1 MINLILKDLVLWLFG
16 LFLDLMNYCAD
27 ALLGLMNTDLSY
39 FESNVPII
47 VKLYGVFV
55 AIGWGFLIGNC
66 AFQCLKAM
74 FAGLGFETESP
85 AILLVRTFLFGF
97 ILIMSKQVCEIGL
110 SIGKTL
116 MELIGLPEK
125 ASITFP
131 DDSMFP
137 DLTSSWL
144 LIVIIG
150 VLIGAQLFKLFFEIG
165 ERYVVVAILTLF
177 SPIAFAMGGSRST
190 KDICSGFVRTYASM
204 ILLLVS
210 NVLFLKLIYS
220 ALSSMPDGV
229 MILPWTVL
237 IVGIARVARKADNLL
252 AKIGLNPSF
261 TGDPLG
267 NGMGKAA
274 AFMAARSILS
284 SATHSSARQGAKS
297 SGKGK
302 SEFKADSTGNT
313 HNRSNASSRN
323 TAQNS
328 SRANMG
334 FNGGSVNNSSHAGF
348 NSSVRN
354 SSSVNSADFGK
365 TAVTGTNS
373 NRFGASKTPGQKGD
387 TRVDNK
393 NTAGGRNAVNTA
405 RNTAAVGGKKNNIG
419 AQKYSGKYTG
429 NQKFGTQK
437 RGKNTAWKPDKS
449 FSHNPVG
456 KRFGQ
461 TDTPP
466 ETKPE
471 KAVENEPEQ

>member
-27 ALLGLMNTDLSY
+27 ALLGLMNTDLAY

-47 VKLYGVFV
+47 LKLYGVFV

-85 AILLVRTFLFGF
+85 VILLVRTFLFGF
-97 ILIMSKQVCEIGL
+97 LLIMSKQVCKIGL

-150 VLIGAQLFKLFFEIG
+150 VLIGSQLIKLFFEIG

-190 KDICSGFVRTYASM
+190 KDICSGFIRTYASM

-252 AKIGLNPSF
+252 SKIGLNPSF

-267 NGMGKAA
+267 NGTGKAV

-284 SATHSSARQGAKS
+284 SATQTNAKHSNTV
-297 SGKGK
+297 GKNS
-302 SEFKADSTGNT
+302 SEFKAANTGNT

-328 SRANMG
+328 SRANVG
-334 FNGGSVNNSSHAGF
+334 VNSNVNSASSAGGNNT
-348 NSSVRN
+348 VRN
-354 SSSVNSADFGK
+354 SSSVSSADFGK
-365 TAVTGTNS
+365 ATVTGTNS
-373 NRFGASKTPGQKGD
+373 SRFGGNKTPGQKGNA
-387 TRVDNK
+387 RVESK
-393 NTAGGRNAVNTA
+393 NTAGGRNAANTA
-405 RNTAAVGGKKNNIG
+405 RNTAAVGGKKNNTG
-419 AQKYSGKYTG
+419 AQKFGGKYTG

-437 RGKNTAWKPDKS
+437 RGKNTAWKPDNS

-471 KAVENEPEQ
+471 KAVEDEPKQ

>member
-47 VKLYGVFV
+47 LKLYGVFV

-97 ILIMSKQVCEIGL
+97 LLIMSKQVCEIGL
-110 SIGKTL
+110 SVGKTL

-125 ASITFP
+125 ASIAFP

-150 VLIGAQLFKLFFEIG
+150 VLIGAQLIKLFFEIG

-190 KDICSGFVRTYASM
+190 KDICSGFIRTYASM

-210 NVLFLKLIYS
+210 NVLFLKLIFS
-220 ALSSMPDGV
+220 AMSTIPDGI

-252 AKIGLNPSF
+252 VKIGLNPSF

-267 NGMGKAA
+267 NGMGKAV

-328 SRANMG
+328 SRANVG
-334 FNGGSVNNSSHAGF
+334 VNSNMNAASNAGF

-365 TAVTGTNS
+365 AAVTGTNS
-373 NRFGASKTPGQKGD
+373 NRFGDNKTPGQKGD
-387 TRVDNK
+387 ARVDNK
-393 NTAGGRNAVNTA
+393 NTAGGRNAANTA
-405 RNTAAVGGKKNNIG
+405 RNTAVSGGKKNNIG
-419 AQKYSGKYTG
+419 AQKFGGKYTG
-429 NQKFGTQK
+429 NPKFGTQK

-471 KAVENEPEQ
+471 KAVENEPKQ

>member
-97 ILIMSKQVCEIGL
+97 LLIMSKQVCEIGL

-150 VLIGAQLFKLFFEIG
+150 VLIGAQLIKLFFEIG

-190 KDICSGFVRTYASM
+190 KDICSGFIRTYASM

-229 MILPWTVL
+229 MVLPWTVL

-252 AKIGLNPSF
+252 SKIGLNPSF

-267 NGMGKAA
+267 NGMGKAV

-284 SATHSSARQGAKS
+284 SAAHSANKHSNIA
-297 SGKGK
+297 GKNR
-302 SEFKADSTGNT
+302 SEFKANNTGNT
-313 HNRSNASSRN
+313 HNAGSRS

-373 NRFGASKTPGQKGD
+373 NRFGGNKTPGQKGD
-387 TRVDNK
+387 ARVESK
-393 NTAGGRNAVNTA
+393 NTSIGRNAANTT
-405 RNTAAVGGKKNNIG
+405 RNATAVGGKKNNPG
-419 AQKYSGKYTG
+419 AQKYGGK
-429 NQKFGTQK
+429 QFDTQ
-437 RGKNTAWKPDKS
+437 RFKNTAWKPDKS

-471 KAVENEPEQ
+471 KAVENEPKQ

>member
-27 ALLGLMNTDLSY
+27 ALLGLMNTDLAY

-47 VKLYGVFV
+47 LKLYGVFV

-97 ILIMSKQVCEIGL
+97 LLIMSKQACEIGL

-150 VLIGAQLFKLFFEIG
+150 VLIGSQLIKLFFEIG

-177 SPIAFAMGGSRST
+177 SPVAFAMGGSRST

-220 ALSSMPDGV
+220 ALSVMPDGV

-252 AKIGLNPSF
+252 SKIGLNPSF

-267 NGMGKAA
+267 NGTGRAV

-284 SATHSSARQGAKS
+284 SATHSANKHSNTAGKS
-297 SGKGK
+297 R
-302 SEFKADSTGNT
+302 SEFKADNTGNT
-313 HNRSNASSRN
+313 HNRSNAGSRN
-323 TAQNS
+323 TAHNS
-328 SRANMG
+328 SRANARINSNVSAASNAG
-334 FNGGSVNNSSHAGF
+334 VNNT
-348 NSSVRN
+348 VRN
-354 SSSVNSADFGK
+354 SSSVSSADFGK

-373 NRFGASKTPGQKGD
+373 NRFGDSKTPGQKGK
-387 TRVDNK
+387 TTVDNK
-393 NTAGGRNAVNTA
+393 NTAISRNAANTA
-405 RNTAAVGGKKNNIG
+405 RNTAVSGGKKNNTG
-419 AQKYSGKYTG
+419 AQKYGGKYTG
-429 NQKFGTQK
+429 NPKFGTQK

-449 FSHNPVG
+449 FSHNPAG

-471 KAVENEPEQ
+471 KAVENEPKQ

>member
-97 ILIMSKQVCEIGL
+97 LLIMSKQVCEIGL

-150 VLIGAQLFKLFFEIG
+150 VLIGTQLIKLFFEIG

-190 KDICSGFVRTYASM
+190 KDICSGFIRTYASM

-220 ALSSMPDGV
+220 ALSSMPDGI

-252 AKIGLNPSF
+252 SKIGLNPSF

-267 NGMGKAA
+267 NGMGKAV

-284 SATHSSARQGAKS
+284 SATHSANRHSNIA
-297 SGKGK
+297 GKNR
-302 SEFKADSTGNT
+302 SEFKAANTGNT

-323 TAQNS
+323 TAHNS
-328 SRANMG
+328 SRANARVNSNVNAASSAG
-334 FNGGSVNNSSHAGF
+334 VNNT
-348 NSSVRN
+348 VRN

-365 TAVTGTNS
+365 TAVTGTNL

-387 TRVDNK
+387 ARVDNK
-393 NTAGGRNAVNTA
+393 NTAGGRNAANTT
-405 RNTAAVGGKKNNIG
+405 RNATAVGGKKNNPG
-419 AQKYSGKYTG
+419 AQKYSGKFTG
-429 NQKFGTQK
+429 TKISRAKGT
-437 RGKNTAWKPDKS
+437 KNTAWKPDKS

-471 KAVENEPEQ
+471 KAVENEPKQ

>member
-27 ALLGLMNTDLSY
+27 ALLGLMNTDLAY

-47 VKLYGVFV
+47 LKLYGVFV

-97 ILIMSKQVCEIGL
+97 LLIMSKQVCEIGL

-144 LIVIIG
+144 LIVIVG
-150 VLIGAQLFKLFFEIG
+150 VLIGAQLIKLFFEIG

-190 KDICSGFVRTYASM
+190 KDICSGFIRTYASM

-220 ALSSMPDGV
+220 ALSSMPDGI

-252 AKIGLNPSF
+252 SKIGLNPSF

-284 SATHSSARQGAKS
+284 SATHSANRHSNTAGKS
-297 SGKGK
+297 R
-302 SEFKADSTGNT
+302 SEFKANNTGNM

-323 TAQNS
+323 TAHNS
-328 SRANMG
+328 SRANAR
-334 FNGGSVNNSSHAGF
+334 VNSNMNAASNAGF

-373 NRFGASKTPGQKGD
+373 NRFGGNKTPGQKGD
-387 TRVDNK
+387 ARVESK
-393 NTAGGRNAVNTA
+393 NTSIGRNAANTA
-405 RNTAAVGGKKNNIG
+405 RNTAVSGGKKNNPG
-419 AQKYSGKYTG
+419 AQKYSGKFTG
-429 NQKFGTQK
+429 TKISGAK
-437 RGKNTAWKPDKS
+437 GAKNTAWKPDKS

-461 TDTPP
+461 TDAPP
-466 ETKPE
+466 EAKPE
-471 KAVENEPEQ
+471 KAVENEPKQ

>member
-97 ILIMSKQVCEIGL
+97 LLIMSKQVCEIGL

-150 VLIGAQLFKLFFEIG
+150 VLIGAQLIKLFFEIG

-267 NGMGKAA
+267 NGMGKAV

-284 SATHSSARQGAKS
+284 SATHSSARQSAKS

-313 HNRSNASSRN
+313 HNATSRN

-328 SRANMG
+328 SRANAR
-334 FNGGSVNNSSHAGF
+334 VNSNMNAASNAGF

-387 TRVDNK
+387 ARVDNK
-393 NTAGGRNAVNTA
+393 NTAGGRNAANTA
-405 RNTAAVGGKKNNIG
+405 RSTAVGGKKNNPG
-419 AQKYSGKYTG
+419 AQKYSGKFTG
-429 NQKFGTQK
+429 TKISGAKGT
-437 RGKNTAWKPDKS
+437 KNTAWKPDKS

-471 KAVENEPEQ
+471 EAVENEPKQ

>member
-27 ALLGLMNTDLSY
+27 ALLGLINTDLSY

-97 ILIMSKQVCEIGL
+97 LLIMSKQVCEMGL

-150 VLIGAQLFKLFFEIG
+150 VLIGAQLIKLFFEIG

-177 SPIAFAMGGSRST
+177 SPVAFAMGGSRST

-220 ALSSMPDGV
+220 ALSAMPDGA

-237 IVGIARVARKADNLL
+237 IVGIARVGRKADNLL
-252 AKIGLNPSF
+252 SRIGLNPSF

-267 NGMGKAA
+267 NGIGKAI

-284 SATHSSARQGAKS
+284 TAVHSAVKHSNTA
-297 SGKGK
+297 GKNR
-302 SEFKADSTGNT
+302 SEFKADNTGNT

-323 TAQNS
+323 TANNS
-328 SRANMG
+328 SRANAR
-334 FNGGSVNNSSHAGF
+334 VNSNVNAASNAGF

-365 TAVTGTNS
+365 NS
-373 NRFGASKTPGQKGD
+373 NRFGGNKTSGQKGK
-387 TRVDNK
+387 TTVDNK
-393 NTAGGRNAVNTA
+393 NTAGGRNAANTA
-405 RNTAAVGGKKNNIG
+405 RNTAAIGGKKNNTG
-419 AQKYSGKYTG
+419 AQKFGGKYTG

-461 TDTPP
+461 TDAPP

-471 KAVENEPEQ
+471 RAVENEPEQ

>member
-97 ILIMSKQVCEIGL
+97 LLIMSKQICEIGL
-110 SIGKTL
+110 SIGKTV
-116 MELIGLPEK
+116 MELIGLPGK
-125 ASITFP
+125 AGITFP
-131 DDSMFP
+131 NEGMFP

-150 VLIGAQLFKLFFEIG
+150 VLIGSQLIKLFFEIG

-177 SPIAFAMGGSRST
+177 SPVAFAMGGSRST

-220 ALSSMPDGV
+220 ALSAMPDGA

-252 AKIGLNPSF
+252 SRIGLNPSF

-267 NGMGKAA
+267 NGTGKAV

-284 SATHSSARQGAKS
+284 SATHSANKHSNTA
-297 SGKGK
+297 GKNR
-302 SEFKADSTGNT
+302 SEFKADNTGNT
-313 HNRSNASSRN
+313 HNRSNASNRN
-323 TAQNS
+323 TANNS
-328 SRANMG
+328 SRANAR
-334 FNGGSVNNSSHAGF
+334 VNSNVNAASNAGF

-365 TAVTGTNS
+365 NS
-373 NRFGASKTPGQKGD
+373 NRFGGNKTSGQKGK
-387 TRVDNK
+387 TTVDNK
-393 NTAGGRNAVNTA
+393 NTAGGRNAANTA
-405 RNTAAVGGKKNNIG
+405 RNTAAIGGKKNNTG
-419 AQKYSGKYTG
+419 AQKFGGKYTG

-461 TDTPP
+461 TDAPP

-471 KAVENEPEQ
+471 RAVENEPEQ

>member
-97 ILIMSKQVCEIGL
+97 LLIMSKQVCEIGL

-150 VLIGAQLFKLFFEIG
+150 VLIGAQLIKLFFEIG

-190 KDICSGFVRTYASM
+190 NDICSGFIRTYASM

-252 AKIGLNPSF
+252 SKIGLNPSF

-267 NGMGKAA
+267 NGMGKAV

-284 SATHSSARQGAKS
+284 SAAHSSARQGAKS

-313 HNRSNASSRN
+313 HNRSNASSRS
-323 TAQNS
+323 TAHNS

-354 SSSVNSADFGK
+354 NSSVSSADLGK

-373 NRFGASKTPGQKGD
+373 NRFGGNKTPGQKGD
-387 TRVDNK
+387 ARVDNK
-393 NTAGGRNAVNTA
+393 NTAIGRNAANTA
-405 RNTAAVGGKKNNIG
+405 RNATAVGGKKNNPG
-419 AQKYSGKYTG
+419 AQKYGGKFTG
-429 NQKFGTQK
+429 TKICGAK
-437 RGKNTAWKPDKS
+437 EAKNTAWRPDKS

-466 ETKPE
+466 EAKPE
-471 KAVENEPEQ
+471 KAVENEPKQ

>member
-27 ALLGLMNTDLSY
+27 ALLGLINTDLSY

-97 ILIMSKQVCEIGL
+97 LLIMSKQVCEMGL

-150 VLIGAQLFKLFFEIG
+150 VLIGAQLIKLFFEIG

-177 SPIAFAMGGSRST
+177 SPVAFAMGGSRST

-220 ALSSMPDGV
+220 ALSAMPDGA

-237 IVGIARVARKADNLL
+237 IVGIARVGRKADNLL
-252 AKIGLNPSF
+252 SRIGLNPSF

-267 NGMGKAA
+267 NGIGKAI

-284 SATHSSARQGAKS
+284 TAVHSAVKHSNTA
-297 SGKGK
+297 GKNR
-302 SEFKADSTGNT
+302 SEFKADNTGNT

-323 TAQNS
+323 TANNS
-328 SRANMG
+328 SRANAR
-334 FNGGSVNNSSHAGF
+334 VNSNVNAASNAGF

-365 TAVTGTNS
+365 NS
-373 NRFGASKTPGQKGD
+373 NRFGGNKTSGQKGK
-387 TRVDNK
+387 TTVDNK
-393 NTAGGRNAVNTA
+393 NTAGGRNAANTA
-405 RNTAAVGGKKNNIG
+405 RNTAAIGGKKNNTG
-419 AQKYSGKYTG
+419 AQKFGGKYTG

-461 TDTPP
+461 TDAPP

-471 KAVENEPEQ
+471 RAVENEPKQ

>member
-97 ILIMSKQVCEIGL
+97 LLIMSKQVCEIGL
-110 SIGKTL
+110 SVGKTL

-150 VLIGAQLFKLFFEIG
+150 VLIGAQLIKLFFEIG

-177 SPIAFAMGGSRST
+177 SPVAFAMGGSRST

-220 ALSSMPDGV
+220 ALSSMPDGI

-252 AKIGLNPSF
+252 SKIGLNPSF

-267 NGMGKAA
+267 NGMGKAV

-284 SATHSSARQGAKS
+284 SATHSANRHSNIA
-297 SGKGK
+297 GKNR
-302 SEFKADSTGNT
+302 SEFKADNTGNT
-313 HNRSNASSRN
+313 HNAGSRS

-354 SSSVNSADFGK
+354 NSSVSSADLGK
-365 TAVTGTNS
+365 ATVTGTNS
-373 NRFGASKTPGQKGD
+373 NRFGGNKTPGQKGD
-387 TRVDNK
+387 ARVDNK
-393 NTAGGRNAVNTA
+393 NTAGGRNAANTA
-405 RNTAAVGGKKNNIG
+405 RNTAVSGGKKNNPG
-419 AQKYSGKYTG
+419 AQKYSGKFTG
-429 NQKFGTQK
+429 TKISGAK
-437 RGKNTAWKPDKS
+437 GAKNTAWKPDKS

-461 TDTPP
+461 TDAPP
-466 ETKPE
+466 EAKPE
-471 KAVENEPEQ
+471 KAVENEPKQ

>member
-1 MINLILKDLVLWLFG
+1 MINLILKDLVLWLFE

-27 ALLGLMNTDLSY
+27 ALLGLMNTDLAY

-150 VLIGAQLFKLFFEIG
+150 VLIGAQLIKLFFEIG

-177 SPIAFAMGGSRST
+177 SPVAFAMGGSRST
-190 KDICSGFVRTYASM
+190 KDICSGFIRTYASM

-220 ALSSMPDGV
+220 ALSSMPDGI

-267 NGMGKAA
+267 NGMGKAV

-284 SATHSSARQGAKS
+284 SATHSANRHSNIA
-297 SGKGK
+297 GKNR
-302 SEFKADSTGNT
+302 SEFKANNTGNT
-313 HNRSNASSRN
+313 HNAGSRN

-373 NRFGASKTPGQKGD
+373 NRFGGNKTPGQKGD
-387 TRVDNK
+387 ARVDNK
-393 NTAGGRNAVNTA
+393 NTAGGRNAANTA
-405 RNTAAVGGKKNNIG
+405 RNTAVSGGKKNNPG
-419 AQKYSGKYTG
+419 AQKFGGK
-429 NQKFGTQK
+429 QFDTQ
-437 RGKNTAWKPDKS
+437 RFKNTAWKPDKS

-471 KAVENEPEQ
+471 KAVENEPKQ

>member
-27 ALLGLMNTDLSY
+27 ALLGLMNTDLAY

-47 VKLYGVFV
+47 LKLYGVFV

-85 AILLVRTFLFGF
+85 AILLVRTLLFGF
-97 ILIMSKQVCEIGL
+97 LLIMSKQVCEIGL

-150 VLIGAQLFKLFFEIG
+150 VLIGAQLIKLFFEIG

-252 AKIGLNPSF
+252 SKIGLNPSF

-267 NGMGKAA
+267 NGMGKAV

-284 SATHSSARQGAKS
+284 SATHSADRHSNTA
-297 SGKGK
+297 GKNR

-313 HNRSNASSRN
+313 HNRSNASSRS

-328 SRANMG
+328 SRANVG
-334 FNGGSVNNSSHAGF
+334 VNSNMNAASNAGF

-354 SSSVNSADFGK
+354 NSSVSSADFGK

-373 NRFGASKTPGQKGD
+373 NRFGGNKTPGQKGD
-387 TRVDNK
+387 ARVDNK
-393 NTAGGRNAVNTA
+393 NTAIVRNA
-405 RNTAAVGGKKNNIG
+405 AAVGGKKNNTG

-429 NQKFGTQK
+429 TKISGAK
-437 RGKNTAWKPDKS
+437 GAKNTAWKPDKS

-456 KRFGQ
+456 IRFGQ

-471 KAVENEPEQ
+471 KAVENEPKQ

>member
-27 ALLGLMNTDLSY
+27 SLLGLMNTDLSY

-97 ILIMSKQVCEIGL
+97 LLIMSKQVCEIGL

-150 VLIGAQLFKLFFEIG
+150 VLIGSQLIKLFFEIG

-177 SPIAFAMGGSRST
+177 SPVAFAMGGSRST

-267 NGMGKAA
+267 NGMGKAV

-284 SATHSSARQGAKS
+284 SAAHSANKHSNIA
-297 SGKGK
+297 GKNR
-302 SEFKADSTGNT
+302 SEFKADNTGNT

-354 SSSVNSADFGK
+354 NSSVSSADLGK
-365 TAVTGTNS
+365 ATVTGTNS
-373 NRFGASKTPGQKGD
+373 NRFGGNKAPGQKGD
-387 TRVDNK
+387 ARVESK
-393 NTAGGRNAVNTA
+393 NTSIGRNAANTA
-405 RNTAAVGGKKNNIG
+405 RNTAVSGGKKNNLG

-429 NQKFGTQK
+429 NPKFGTQK

-466 ETKPE
+466 ERKPE
-471 KAVENEPEQ
+471 KAVENEPKQ

>member
-27 ALLGLMNTDLSY
+27 VLLGLMNTDLAY

-85 AILLVRTFLFGF
+85 AMLLVRTFLFGF
-97 ILIMSKQVCEIGL
+97 LLIMSKQVCEIGL

-150 VLIGAQLFKLFFEIG
+150 VLIGAQLIKLFFEIG

-365 TAVTGTNS
+365 ATVTGTNS
-373 NRFGASKTPGQKGD
+373 NRFGARKETRGLIIKTRQAAEMRRILPEI
-387 TRVDNK
+387 RRSAAERRIIRALR
-393 NTAGGRNAVNTA
+393 NTAVNTRVTKNSA
-405 RNTAAVGGKKNNIG
+405 RKKEVKIQCG
-419 AQKYSGKYTG
+419 SRIRALVIILSEGVSDRWIPRPRQSR
-429 NQKFGTQK
+429 K
-437 RGKNTAWKPDKS
+437 R
-449 FSHNPVG
+449 
-456 KRFGQ
+456 R
-461 TDTPP
+461 
-466 ETKPE
+466 
-471 KAVENEPEQ
+471 

>member
-47 VKLYGVFV
+47 LKLYGVFV

-97 ILIMSKQVCEIGL
+97 LLIMSKQVCEIGL

-150 VLIGAQLFKLFFEIG
+150 VLIGAQLIKLFFEIG
-165 ERYVVVAILTLF
+165 ERYVVVAILMLF
-177 SPIAFAMGGSRST
+177 SPSAFAMGGSRST
-190 KDICSGFVRTYASM
+190 KDICSGFIRTYASM

-252 AKIGLNPSF
+252 SKIGLNPSF

-284 SATHSSARQGAKS
+284 SATHSANRHSNTAGKS
-297 SGKGK
+297 R
-302 SEFKADSTGNT
+302 SEFKANNTGNM

-328 SRANMG
+328 SRANARVNSNVNAASNAG
-334 FNGGSVNNSSHAGF
+334 VNNT
-348 NSSVRN
+348 VRN

-373 NRFGASKTPGQKGD
+373 NRFGGNKTPGQKGD
-387 TRVDNK
+387 ARVESK
-393 NTAGGRNAVNTA
+393 NTSIGRNAANTA
-405 RNTAAVGGKKNNIG
+405 RNTAVSGGKKNNPG
-419 AQKYSGKYTG
+419 AQKYSGKFTG
-429 NQKFGTQK
+429 TKISGAK
-437 RGKNTAWKPDKS
+437 GAKNTAWKPDKS

-461 TDTPP
+461 TDAPP
-466 ETKPE
+466 EAKPE
-471 KAVENEPEQ
+471 KAVENEPKQ

>member
-27 ALLGLMNTDLSY
+27 ALLGLMNTDLAY

-47 VKLYGVFV
+47 LKLYGVFV

-97 ILIMSKQVCEIGL
+97 LLIMSKQVCEIGL

-144 LIVIIG
+144 LIVIVG
-150 VLIGAQLFKLFFEIG
+150 VLIGAQLIKLFFEIG

-190 KDICSGFVRTYASM
+190 KDICSGFIRTYASM

-220 ALSSMPDGV
+220 ALSSMPDGI

-252 AKIGLNPSF
+252 SKIGLNPSF

-284 SATHSSARQGAKS
+284 SATHSANRHSNTAGKS
-297 SGKGK
+297 R
-302 SEFKADSTGNT
+302 SEFKANNTGNM

-328 SRANMG
+328 SRANARVNSNVNAASNAG
-334 FNGGSVNNSSHAGF
+334 VNNT
-348 NSSVRN
+348 VRN

-373 NRFGASKTPGQKGD
+373 NRFGGNKTPGQKGD
-387 TRVDNK
+387 ARVESK
-393 NTAGGRNAVNTA
+393 NTAIGRNAANTT
-405 RNTAAVGGKKNNIG
+405 RNAMAVGGKKNNIG
-419 AQKYSGKYTG
+419 AQKYGGKFTGTKISGAKG
-429 NQKFGTQK
+429 A
-437 RGKNTAWKPDKS
+437 KNAVWKPDKS

-466 ETKPE
+466 EAKPE
-471 KAVENEPEQ
+471 KAVENEPKQ

>member
-97 ILIMSKQVCEIGL
+97 LLIMSKQVCEIGL

-125 ASITFP
+125 ARITFP

-150 VLIGAQLFKLFFEIG
+150 ILIGTQLIKLFFEIG

-190 KDICSGFVRTYASM
+190 KDICSGFIRTYASM

-267 NGMGKAA
+267 NGMGKAV

-284 SATHSSARQGAKS
+284 SATHSANRHSNIA
-297 SGKGK
+297 GKNR
-302 SEFKADSTGNT
+302 SEFKANNTGNT
-313 HNRSNASSRN
+313 HNAGSRS

-365 TAVTGTNS
+365 TAVTGTNLNS
-373 NRFGASKTPGQKGD
+373 FGASKTPGQKGD
-387 TRVDNK
+387 ARVDNK
-393 NTAGGRNAVNTA
+393 NTAGGRNAANTA
-405 RNTAAVGGKKNNIG
+405 RNTAVSGGKKNNTG
-419 AQKYSGKYTG
+419 AQKFGGKFTGTKISGAKG
-429 NQKFGTQK
+429 AQ
-437 RGKNTAWKPDKS
+437 NTAWKPDKS

-461 TDTPP
+461 SETPP
-466 ETKPE
+466 ETTPE
-471 KAVENEPEQ
+471 KAVENEPKQ

>member
-27 ALLGLMNTDLSY
+27 ALLGLMNTDLVY
-39 FESNVPII
+39 FESNVPIV

-97 ILIMSKQVCEIGL
+97 LLIMSKQVCEIGL

-150 VLIGAQLFKLFFEIG
+150 VLIGSQLIKLFFEIG

-177 SPIAFAMGGSRST
+177 SPVAFAMGGSRST

-220 ALSSMPDGV
+220 ALSAMPDGV

-252 AKIGLNPSF
+252 SKIGLNPSF

-267 NGMGKAA
+267 NGTGRAA
-274 AFMAARSILS
+274 ALMAARSILN
-284 SATHSSARQGAKS
+284 SAAHSANKHSNTA
-297 SGKGK
+297 GKNR
-302 SEFKADSTGNT
+302 SEFKADNTGNT

-323 TAQNS
+323 TAHNS
-328 SRANMG
+328 SRANARV
-334 FNGGSVNNSSHAGF
+334 NSNVNAASNARVNNT
-348 NSSVRN
+348 VRN
-354 SSSVNSADFGK
+354 SSSVSSADFGK
-365 TAVTGTNS
+365 TAVTGTNL
-373 NRFGASKTPGQKGD
+373 NRFGGNKTSGQKGD
-387 TRVDNK
+387 ARVDNK
-393 NTAGGRNAVNTA
+393 NTAIGRNAANTA
-405 RNTAAVGGKKNNIG
+405 RNTAAVGGKKNNTG
-419 AQKYSGKYTG
+419 VQKYGGKYTG
-429 NQKFGTQK
+429 TKISGAK
-437 RGKNTAWKPDKS
+437 GAKNTAWKPDKS

-471 KAVENEPEQ
+471 KTVENEPKQ

>member
-47 VKLYGVFV
+47 LKLYGVFV

-97 ILIMSKQVCEIGL
+97 LLIMSKQVCEIGL

-150 VLIGAQLFKLFFEIG
+150 VLIGAQLIKLFFEIG

-267 NGMGKAA
+267 SGMGKAV

-284 SATHSSARQGAKS
+284 SAAHSANKHSNTA
-297 SGKGK
+297 GKNR
-302 SEFKADSTGNT
+302 SEFKADNTGNT
-313 HNRSNASSRN
+313 HNRSNASSRS

-328 SRANMG
+328 SRANAR
-334 FNGGSVNNSSHAGF
+334 VNSNMNAASNAGF

-354 SSSVNSADFGK
+354 SSSVNSTDFGK

-387 TRVDNK
+387 ARVESK
-393 NTAGGRNAVNTA
+393 NTSIGRNAANTA
-405 RNTAAVGGKKNNIG
+405 RNTSAVGGKKNNTG
-419 AQKYSGKYTG
+419 AQKFGGKFTGTKISGAKG
-429 NQKFGTQK
+429 A
-437 RGKNTAWKPDKS
+437 KNTAWKPDKS
-449 FSHNPVG
+449 FSHNPAG

-461 TDTPP
+461 TETPP
-466 ETKPE
+466 ERKPE
-471 KAVENEPEQ
+471 KAVENEPKQ

>member
-85 AILLVRTFLFGF
+85 AILLVRTSLFGF
-97 ILIMSKQVCEIGL
+97 LLIMSKQVCEIGL
-110 SIGKTL
+110 SVGKTL

-150 VLIGAQLFKLFFEIG
+150 VLIGAQLIKLFFEIG

-177 SPIAFAMGGSRST
+177 SPVAFAMGGSRST

-252 AKIGLNPSF
+252 SKIGLNPSF

-267 NGMGKAA
+267 NGTGKAV

-284 SATHSSARQGAKS
+284 SVAHSAARQGMQS
-297 SGKGK
+297 NGKGK
-302 SEFKADSTGNT
+302 SEFKADNTGNT

-328 SRANMG
+328 SRANARVNSNVNAASNAG
-334 FNGGSVNNSSHAGF
+334 VNNT
-348 NSSVRN
+348 VRN
-354 SSSVNSADFGK
+354 SSSVSSADFGK

-373 NRFGASKTPGQKGD
+373 NRFGNSKTPEQKGK

-393 NTAGGRNAVNTA
+393 NTASGRNAANTA
-405 RNTAAVGGKKNNIG
+405 RNTAAGGGKKNDTG
-419 AQKYSGKYTG
+419 AQKFGGRHTGTKISGAKG
-429 NQKFGTQK
+429 A
-437 RGKNTAWKPDKS
+437 KNMGWKPDKS
-449 FSHNPVG
+449 FSHNPAG

-471 KAVENEPEQ
+471 KAVENEPKQ

>member
-27 ALLGLMNTDLSY
+27 ALLGLINTDLSY

-97 ILIMSKQVCEIGL
+97 LLIMSKQVCEMGL

-150 VLIGAQLFKLFFEIG
+150 VLIGAQLIKLFFEIG

-177 SPIAFAMGGSRST
+177 SPVAFAMGGSRST

-220 ALSSMPDGV
+220 ALSAMPDGA

-237 IVGIARVARKADNLL
+237 IVGIARVGRKADNLL
-252 AKIGLNPSF
+252 SRIGLNPSF

-267 NGMGKAA
+267 NGIGKAI

-284 SATHSSARQGAKS
+284 TAVHSAVKHSNTA
-297 SGKGK
+297 GKNR
-302 SEFKADSTGNT
+302 SEFKADNTGNT

-323 TAQNS
+323 TANNS
-328 SRANMG
+328 SRANAR
-334 FNGGSVNNSSHAGF
+334 VNSNVNAASNAGF

-365 TAVTGTNS
+365 NS
-373 NRFGASKTPGQKGD
+373 NRFGGNKTSGQKGK
-387 TRVDNK
+387 TTVDNK
-393 NTAGGRNAVNTA
+393 NTAGGRNAANTA
-405 RNTAAVGGKKNNIG
+405 RNTATGGGKKNNPG
-419 AQKYSGKYTG
+419 AQKFSGKYTG
-429 NQKFGTQK
+429 TQK
-437 RGKNTAWKPDKS
+437 SGAKGAKNTVWKPDKS
-449 FSHNPVG
+449 FTHNPVG

-471 KAVENEPEQ
+471 RAVENEPEQ

>member
-27 ALLGLMNTDLSY
+27 ALLGLMNTDLAY

-47 VKLYGVFV
+47 LKLYGVFV

-97 ILIMSKQVCEIGL
+97 LLIMSKQVCEIGL

-144 LIVIIG
+144 LIVIVG
-150 VLIGAQLFKLFFEIG
+150 VLIGAQLIKLFFEIG

-220 ALSSMPDGV
+220 ALSSMPDGI

-252 AKIGLNPSF
+252 SKIGLNPSF

-284 SATHSSARQGAKS
+284 SATHSANRHSNTAGKS
-297 SGKGK
+297 R
-302 SEFKADSTGNT
+302 SEFKANNTGNM

-328 SRANMG
+328 SRANARVNSNVNAASNAG
-334 FNGGSVNNSSHAGF
+334 VNNT
-348 NSSVRN
+348 VRN

-373 NRFGASKTPGQKGD
+373 NRFGGNKTPGQKGD
-387 TRVDNK
+387 ARVESK
-393 NTAGGRNAVNTA
+393 NTSIGRNAANTA
-405 RNTAAVGGKKNNIG
+405 RNTAVSGGKKNNPG
-419 AQKYSGKYTG
+419 AQKYSGKFTG
-429 NQKFGTQK
+429 TKISGAK
-437 RGKNTAWKPDKS
+437 GAKNTAWKPDKS

-461 TDTPP
+461 TDAPP
-466 ETKPE
+466 EAKPE
-471 KAVENEPEQ
+471 KAVENEPKQ

>member
-47 VKLYGVFV
+47 LKLYGVFV

-97 ILIMSKQVCEIGL
+97 LLIMSKQVCEIGL

-150 VLIGAQLFKLFFEIG
+150 VLIGAQLIKLFFEIG

-190 KDICSGFVRTYASM
+190 KDICSGFIRTYASM

-220 ALSSMPDGV
+220 ALSSMPDGI

-267 NGMGKAA
+267 NGMGKAV

-284 SATHSSARQGAKS
+284 SATHSANRHSNTA
-297 SGKGK
+297 GKNR
-302 SEFKADSTGNT
+302 SEFKANNTGNM

-328 SRANMG
+328 SRANARVNSNVNAASNAG
-334 FNGGSVNNSSHAGF
+334 VNNT
-348 NSSVRN
+348 VRN

-373 NRFGASKTPGQKGD
+373 NRFGGNKTPGQKGD
-387 TRVDNK
+387 ARVESK
-393 NTAGGRNAVNTA
+393 NTSIGRNAANTA
-405 RNTAAVGGKKNNIG
+405 RNTAVSGGKKNNPG
-419 AQKYSGKYTG
+419 AQKYSGKFTG
-429 NQKFGTQK
+429 TKISGAK
-437 RGKNTAWKPDKS
+437 GAKNTAWKPDKS

-461 TDTPP
+461 TDAPP
-466 ETKPE
+466 EAKPE
-471 KAVENEPEQ
+471 KAVENEPKQ